1 VAAGARPPAEGVPPA
16 AAAGTASAAVDDAVS
31 ATPRTPGYM
40 DTIIRLAT
48 QSRDKG
54 TGSPDVVGV
63 PTISPG
69 RQVKDEYMETIYR

>member
-1 VAAGARPPAEGVPPA
+1 
-16 AAAGTASAAVDDAVS
+16 
-31 ATPRTPGYM
+31 M